1 VIESV
6 LAGIAGLL
14 AAAIRRVR
22 SESPRPSSITRA
34 ALLVLF
40 VPLFGVWMAFRA
52 ILLALRRTVDLEAE
66 VDLGGG
72 CPRRM
77 RCTIPDMIQMY
88 LALFGTWEPDLT
100 AHIRR
105 RLRPGDGYIDIGA
118 NVGAFVLVA
127 LEEVGREGSVLAIDA
142 SPVLA
147 TRLRENLARNGFVEL
162 EPGSPRVVQMAVS
175 DVTGHLTLYE
185 GPLENRGRSTTLGP
199 QGAETTSY
207 AVACAPLPRLATPEE
222 LRHARLI
229 KIDVEG
235 AEPAVLRGMEPA
247 IAELRADCEI
257 LVELSPHWWP
267 ADGPTAEAVLAPYLR
282 AGFIV
287 YELPNNYWPWR
298 YVWRRAI
305 APPKRFRESLKHLRR
320 RVDLVLSRI
329 DAEFLDDAVPF
340 PTPR

>member
-1 VIESV
+1 MIDAV
-6 LAGIAGLL
+6 LASLARLL
-14 AAAIRRVR
+14 AWAIRRVR
-22 SESPRPSSITRA
+22 TDSTAPSPMTIAIR
-34 ALLVLF
+34 LGFF
-40 VPLFGVWMAFRA
+40 VPLFGVWMAFRS
-52 ILLALRRTVDLEAE
+52 LLLLLRRSVDLDVE

-72 CPRRM
+72 TPRRM

-105 RLRPGDGYIDIGA
+105 RLAPGDGYIDIGA

-127 LEEVGREGSVLAIDA
+127 LEEVGPRGSVLAIDA

-147 TRLRENLARNGFVEL
+147 TRLRENLARNGFAEL
-162 EPGSPRVVQMAVS
+162 APGSPRVVQMAVS
-175 DVTGHLTLYE
+175 DATGTLTLYA
-185 GPLENRGRSTTLGP
+185 GPFENRGRSTTLGP

-207 AVACAPLPRLATPEE
+207 SVPCAPLPRIATPDE
-222 LRHARLI
+222 LRRAKLI

-247 IAELRADCEI
+247 IAELRSDCEI

-267 ADGPTAEAVLAPYLR
+267 ADGPTAEAVLAPFLQ
-282 AGFIV
+282 AGFIA

-298 YVWRRAI
+298 YVWRRAVS
-305 APPKRFRESLKHLRR
+305 PPTRFRESLKDLRR
-320 RVDLVLSRI
+320 RVDLVLSRV
-329 DAEFLDDAVPF
+329 DSECLDDATSASPA
-340 PTPR
+340 R